1 MSLAWKVIQVLF
13 FVLKIVVEQYRKDP
27 TKFKAELG
35 GAMTSVK
42 NAQTEE
48 EMKRAA
54 QAVQD
59 TLFR

>member
-1 MSLAWKVIQVLF
+1 MIWKIIQVLF
-13 FVLKIVVEQYRKDP
+13 FITKIVVEQYRKDP

-42 NAQTEE
+42 NARTEE

-59 TLFR
+59 ALFR

>member
-1 MSLAWKVIQVLF
+1 MIWKIFQVLF
-13 FVLKIVVEQYRKDP
+13 FITKIVVEQYRKDP
-27 TKFKAELG
+27 TKFKAELD